1 MEAWWREEL
10 LDGLVEDFSTEEDIL
25 EREEFND
32 EEAIGEIE
40 LIEFVEYLRLPI
52 FNRKVS
58 ELNIWRIW
66 PLL

>member
-10 LDGLVEDFSTEEDIL
+10 LDGLVEDFSTTEDIL

-40 LIEFVEYLRLPI
+40 LIEIVEYLRLPI